1 MNIDRR
7 LENMRERLERS
18 RPCRMTVRLKSGE
31 EIVTNPG
38 GAIRAFQELG
48 LMDEIVDVAADR
60 DDYAE
65 LASLLAALCR

>member
-1 MNIDRR
+1 
-7 LENMRERLERS
+7 
-18 RPCRMTVRLKSGE
+18 MTVRLKSGE

-48 LMDEIVDVAADR
+48 LMDEIVDVTADR